1 MNVSKM
7 SDFEIKRV
15 SWNALNQRMGANF
28 KKIISYFLLTFSLEY
43 SLLNICI
50 VSI

>member
-7 SDFEIKRV
+7 SDIEIKRV
-15 SWNALNQRMGANF
+15 LCNALNQRMGANF
-28 KKIISYFLLTFSLEY
+28 TKFISYFLLTFSLEY
-43 SLLNICI
+43 SLLNTFI